1 MARPKKADDDKLVS
15 VSTSLP
21 PDVTAAMKR
30 VADAKGIHLSVLIRK
45 LLLVQFRNYK
55 TAPAQSSLTL

>member
-30 VADAKGIHLSVLIRK
+30 VANAKGIGLSELLRK
-45 LLLVQFRNYK
+45 LLLSRFHTYK
-55 TAPAQSSLTL
+55 TVAPDSSLTL